1 MELMSVTPDTSGG
14 TSCFPNL
21 FVARGEIQLIDD
33 CGNFAESINKQRVA
47 IAAPRDGSLS
57 STEARDRN
65 ESHRCPRE

>member
-14 TSCFPNL
+14 TSCFQTCLRP
-21 FVARGEIQLIDD
+21 VAKIQLIDD

-65 ESHRCPRE
+65 ESHRCPP